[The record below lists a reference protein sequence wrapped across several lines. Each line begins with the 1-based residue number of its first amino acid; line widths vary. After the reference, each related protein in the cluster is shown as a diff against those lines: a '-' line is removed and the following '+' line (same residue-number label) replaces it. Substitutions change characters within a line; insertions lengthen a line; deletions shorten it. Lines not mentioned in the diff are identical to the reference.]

1 MLEQDRRAAVKI
13 STSLAEND
21 VVLIEIEGEVD
32 AHTARKLD
40 KTLNDLLT
48 QGHSRLV
55 LDASQMGFISS
66 AGLRS
71 ITFAQREAQQ
81 QGGEVRVFGLN
92 AQVRRV
98 FEMAGLEEC
107 LHLSDTRQEAMEGW

>member
-1 MLEQDRRAAVKI
+1 MRI
-13 STSLAEND
+13 STSSEENGI
-21 VVLIEIEGEVD
+21 VLIEVEGEID

-40 KTLNDLLT
+40 KTLNDLLAK
-48 QGHSRLV
+48 GHRRLV
-55 LDASQMGFISS
+55 LDASQIGFISS

-71 ITFAQREAQQ
+71 ITFAQREAQK

-98 FEMAGLEEC
+98 FEMAGLDEC
-107 LHLSDTRQEAMEGW
+107 LHLSDTRQDAMVGW